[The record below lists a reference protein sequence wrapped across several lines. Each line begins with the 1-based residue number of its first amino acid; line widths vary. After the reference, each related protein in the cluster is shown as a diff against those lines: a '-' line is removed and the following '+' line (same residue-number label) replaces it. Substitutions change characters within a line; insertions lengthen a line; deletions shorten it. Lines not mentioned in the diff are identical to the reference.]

1 MKTTLTTDRTIDPDT
16 LPITQAKKI
25 NSTVADADK
34 SWLEKE
40 FEEAYAKTDSQSALA
55 TPCEHPF
62 TLLARI
68 AWPGTVSDGNNERTP
83 IAANGVGTLS
93 DDTTTTTQ
101 NGAPRATAKQEAPS
115 AVLPNT
121 VGNFADDTA
130 TADQNGA
137 SSASAKQ
144 EAQSAAMPN
153 TVGNFADDT
162 ATADQ
167 NGASS
172 ASARQEA
179 QPAVMPNTVG
189 NFADDTATADQN
201 GASSASTRQEAQPAV
216 MPNAIRN
223 FTDDTAAVATLDDT
237 VSSVFNP
244 AHLQQNDSDQS
255 TDQDVVATAS
265 LPPLPS
271 LMIDKGSEVQAFS
284 PSTGSTEA
292 RLEELRQLIQQTTAS
307 MDISGNRAEVTIALN
322 HTLFASTRLKIR
334 TVGQDIELSYSSDN
348 AAESDWFASNAG
360 EITQR
365 LSMALK
371 RQVRLGASV

>member
-115 AVLPNT
+115 AVL
-121 VGNFADDTA
+121 
-130 TADQNGA
+130 
-137 SSASAKQ
+137 
-144 EAQSAAMPN
+144 
-153 TVGNFADDT
+153 
-162 ATADQ
+162 
-167 NGASS
+167 
-172 ASARQEA
+172 
-179 QPAVMPNTVG
+179 PNTVG